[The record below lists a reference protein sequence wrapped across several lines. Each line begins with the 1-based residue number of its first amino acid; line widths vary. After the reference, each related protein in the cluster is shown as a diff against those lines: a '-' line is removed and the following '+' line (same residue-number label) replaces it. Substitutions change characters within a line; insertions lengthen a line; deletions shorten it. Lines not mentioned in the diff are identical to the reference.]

1 MSEHL
6 TQAEDGFHGAGGR
19 FSSAFNAA
27 MRANALDASAVTH
40 LLAGLERQSQGFA
53 QLARAVADLDRKI
66 NDIKRKLAIP

>member
-1 MSEHL
+1 
-6 TQAEDGFHGAGGR
+6 
-19 FSSAFNAA
+19 